1 MSAISAADF
10 LVTPLMKA
18 LCPETN
24 GAGGGREGGLNLRDF
39 ADALNHLKS
48 ALTSIDLNDL
58 VERAQLVCKPR
69 RNSLRRVISAYDE
82 GGATCIADAL
92 HCGWSAR
99 NMEGSPT
106 R

>member
-39 ADALNHLKS
+39 ADALNHLKP
-48 ALTSIDLNDL
+48 ALTPIDLNNL

-69 RNSLRRVISAYDE
+69 SNRLRCVIAACD
-82 GGATCIADAL
+82 
-92 HCGWSAR
+92 
-99 NMEGSPT
+99 
-106 R
+106 